1 MISLNVNGAVHA
13 TDADPATPLL
23 YVLRDVQ
30 KTPNPTEA
38 QIRAH
43 MSPNLCRCGTG
54 EPFLG
59 TGEASQGPAG
69 AALANA
75 LADATGVRVR
85 ELPLSA
91 ARVKAAIGA

>member
-1 MISLNVNGAVHA
+1 MLIDGAAALSCIPGMVMRA
-13 TDADPATPLL
+13 QALL
-23 YVLRDVQ
+23 Q

-91 ARVKAAIGA
+91 ARVKAALGA